1 MMYYET
7 LSNFMETTF
16 ALVQHHN
23 WSITEIEN
31 MIPWE
36 KQTYVK
42 MLQNFIEKRNL
53 ENEQAKQNG

>member
-1 MMYYET
+1 
-7 LSNFMETTF
+7 METTF

-23 WSITEIEN
+23 WNITEIEN
-31 MIPWE
+31 MVPWE

-53 ENEQAKQNG
+53 ENQQAKNA

>member
-1 MMYYET
+1 MMYHES
-7 LSNFMETTF
+7 LSNVMETTF

-31 MIPWE
+31 MVPWE

-53 ENEQAKQNG
+53 ENQQAKNA

>member
-1 MMYYET
+1 MSLYQI
-7 LSNFMETTF
+7 LMETTF

-31 MIPWE
+31 MVPWE

-53 ENEQAKQNG
+53 ENQQAKNA